1 MAQSQ
6 ALQASLYPADSIHQ
20 VSAGRLGTAPNVL
33 LGAVTALE
41 PDTAI
46 GCVGLMIE
54 GQDPGCGEVKSLFVT
69 PTMRNR
75 GIARALMTELE
86 RRARERGITVVRLET
101 GIYQPESLR
110 LYEACGWGVVPPFG
124 HYSADPLSVFMEKTL
139 T

>member
-54 GQDPGCGEVKSLFVT
+54 GRYPGFEHGQPRRPIS
-69 PTMRNR
+69 
-75 GIARALMTELE
+75 RAVSGN
-86 RRARERGITVVRLET
+86 AS
-101 GIYQPESLR
+101 Q
-110 LYEACGWGVVPPFG
+110 
-124 HYSADPLSVFMEKTL
+124 
-139 T
+139 